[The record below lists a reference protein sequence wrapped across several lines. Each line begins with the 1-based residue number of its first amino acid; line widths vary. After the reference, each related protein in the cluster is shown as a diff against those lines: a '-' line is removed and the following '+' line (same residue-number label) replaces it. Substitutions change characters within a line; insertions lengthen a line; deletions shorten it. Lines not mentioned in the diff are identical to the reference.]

1 MTEQTF
7 GAHADG
13 EHPNP
18 AAPLIGEAL
27 RLVSSVQDWAQD
39 FAHRGAGEPGEQH
52 KGGDCRWCPL
62 CQFAA
67 ILRGEHPDVT
77 DRVADAGTA
86 LVGALRALV
95 DAASGAA
102 GAAGAAQHRQP
113 RPPPGPRVQKINLS
127 DEN

>member
-1 MTEQTF
+1 MTENRF
-7 GAHADG
+7 GADTGG
-13 EHPNP
+13 EHGNP

-39 FAHRGAGEPGEQH
+39 WAHRGDSEPERQH
-52 KGGDCRWCPL
+52 TGSDCQWCPL

-67 ILRGEHPDVT
+67 VLRGERPEIT
-77 DRVADAGTA
+77 DRVAEAGTA

-102 GAAGAAQHRQP
+102 GAAGPAQHR
-113 RPPPGPRVQKINLS
+113 PPGPRVQKINLN
-127 DEN
+127 DES